1 MTKMTLPDYV
11 AAMRENKDRGAPL
24 KGIVPGIEDPVL
36 GWDRAGDPTVK
47 IATAI
52 LAGFAANPAEKMAD
66 AYLHD
71 EDFCEGRAI
80 ENYVAKSLNIAQMLL
95 TQNAER
101 ETDTDP
107 PA

>member
-1 MTKMTLPDYV
+1 MTKMNLPDYI
-11 AAMRENKDRGAPL
+11 AAMREDKDRGAPL
-24 KGIVPGIEDPVL
+24 KGIVPGIEDPAE
-36 GWDRAGDPTVK
+36 GWDRAADPLVP

-52 LAGFAANPAEKMAD
+52 LAGFAANPAEKLAD

-71 EDFCEGRAI
+71 EDFCEGRAV
-80 ENYVAKSLNIAQMLL
+80 ENYVAKALNVAQMLL

-101 ETDTDP
+101 ERDEDP